1 MYRAIGGKTRVVL
14 HASSLILLEG
24 RWKDARRTQGDRSVL
39 CVVHEMKLLT
49 RTLYE
54 YSVAFTGAMVA
65 ALADLDNY
73 YCLQSMIPTLVVVKL
88 VGSRSIARIA
98 EIADPECRLMPRIV
112 KFHSLISGIMITDPK
127 AIS

>member
-1 MYRAIGGKTRVVL
+1 
-14 HASSLILLEG
+14 
-24 RWKDARRTQGDRSVL
+24 
-39 CVVHEMKLLT
+39 
-49 RTLYE
+49 
-54 YSVAFTGAMVA
+54 MVA

-73 YCLQSMIPTLVVVKL
+73 YRLQSMIPTLVVVKL